1 MHPLPFFAGG
11 GGGGGTPPHICQKG
25 GGGGRGVNLPPNF
38 QKGGDLTGPQTL
50 EGGLGGKIGS
60 DFHGWLQLL
69 HKR

>member
-11 GGGGGTPPHICQKG
+11 GGRGG
-25 GGGGRGVNLPPNF
+25 NLPPNF
-38 QKGGDLTGPQTL
+38 QKGGGLTGPQTL
-50 EGGLGGKIGS
+50 GGGLGGKIGS